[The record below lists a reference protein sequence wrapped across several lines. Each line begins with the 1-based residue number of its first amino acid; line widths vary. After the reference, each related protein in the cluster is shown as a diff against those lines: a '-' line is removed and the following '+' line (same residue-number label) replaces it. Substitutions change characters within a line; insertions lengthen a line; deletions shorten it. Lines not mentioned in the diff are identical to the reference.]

1 MADRLTIQV
10 VRPRLT
16 LALGSVPASV
26 AGVGS
31 VNGMEGIVVLGASD
45 VGAQPADADLT
56 AIAALSTTG
65 YARRT
70 GAGTWTLDT
79 PSSSPSGAAG
89 GDLSGTYPNPGVGT
103 VGGKSASAVASAV
116 DGLASH
122 VANTGNPH
130 AVTAAQ
136 VGADPEGT
144 ASAAIT
150 THVGLPD
157 PHTQYALSADLGD
170 AATLDVGATAGTVA
184 AGDHTHTPGAIGA
197 QAASAE
203 LSALAGVAT
212 TGWLKRTGTAT
223 YTTATPSASDV
234 GADAAGTAA
243 SATAALAATL
253 GDSATRNVGTS
264 SGTVAAGD
272 DARLLTYRARLS
284 QIWMV

>member
-1 MADRLTIQV
+1 MGDRLTVQV

-31 VNGMEGIVVLGASD
+31 VNGMEGIVVLTAAD
-45 VGAQPADADLT
+45 VNAQPVDADLT

-70 GAGTWTLDT
+70 GPSTWVLDT
-79 PSSSPSGAAG
+79 PSGSPTGAAG

-122 VANTGNPH
+122 VADVANPH
-130 AVTAAQ
+130 AVTAEQ

-144 ASAAIT
+144 ASTAIT
-150 THVGLPD
+150 THVGLPNPHTQSALD
-157 PHTQYALSADLGD
+157 SAPSSVSSALSSHTGDTSNPHTQYALEVDLGD
-170 AATLDVGATAGTVA
+170 AATRDVG
-184 AGDHTHTPGAIGA
+184 
-197 QAASAE
+197 
-203 LSALAGVAT
+203 
-212 TGWLKRTGTAT
+212 
-223 YTTATPSASDV
+223 TTA
-234 GADAAGTAA
+234 
-243 SATAALAATL
+243 
-253 GDSATRNVGTS
+253 
-264 SGTVAAGD
+264 GTVAAGD

-284 QIWMV
+284 QIWMVA